1 MQASLIVAVI
11 GVLATLGRCH
21 AVRQIESG
29 EKEIVSGYV
38 NQARTVPIPFEKCF
52 KVEAEL

>member
-1 MQASLIVAVI
+1 MQASWIVVVI
-11 GVLATLGRCH
+11 GVLATLGACH